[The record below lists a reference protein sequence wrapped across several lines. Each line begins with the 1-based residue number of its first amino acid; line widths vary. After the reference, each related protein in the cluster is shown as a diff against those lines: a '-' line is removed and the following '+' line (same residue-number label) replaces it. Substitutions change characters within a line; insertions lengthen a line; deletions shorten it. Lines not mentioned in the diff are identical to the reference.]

1 MKKQVVIIS
10 GLFVIIVLAGLLYW
24 WFLQT
29 QPTSEAINA
38 ITKTIKKVNAN
49 ILDTNT
55 TREIEN
61 RKVMGNIPV
70 EVSDNYNHSN
80 LFE

>member
-29 QPTSEAINA
+29 QPTNEAINA